1 LLTVPQGH
9 LHIGVLQFMVINMK
23 NFTNSF
29 IFLFVFST
37 SNLHSND
44 LEEIKINFVP
54 EAIVNSDNRN
64 IKMLD
69 YLEINYDDI
78 KVYNIVNET
87 FTEYQKPDIRQPNL
101 QNSVY
106 EKQLFLNDNEYIK
119 VKGIDNRE
127 KLFNGLI
134 IVEFKTLP
142 NFDAFAL
149 ENNLVFISDLSD
161 IKRGVFKIKNIY
173 NVKDKISDLGTSS
186 NILSVDLDL
195 IDQSRTN
202 K

>member
-1 LLTVPQGH
+1 
-9 LHIGVLQFMVINMK
+9 MVINMK

-37 SNLHSND
+37 SNLYSYD
-44 LEEIKINFVP
+44 LEEIKINFVT
-54 EAIVNSDNRN
+54 EDIVNSDNRN
-64 IKMLD
+64 ITMLD
-69 YLEINYDDI
+69 YVEFNYDDI
-78 KVYNIVNET
+78 KVYSIVNGT
-87 FTEYQKPDIRQPNL
+87 ITEYQKPDIRQSNM

-127 KLFNGLI
+127 KLFNGSI

-142 NFDAFAL
+142 NFDTFAL

-173 NVKDKISDLGTSS
+173 NVKDKISDLGTNS
-186 NILSVDLDL
+186 NILSIDLDL
-195 IDQSRTN
+195 VDQSRTN

>member
-1 LLTVPQGH
+1 
-9 LHIGVLQFMVINMK
+9 MVINMK

-29 IFLFVFST
+29 IFLFVFSS

-78 KVYNIVNET
+78 KVYNIVNDT
-87 FTEYQKPDIRQPNL
+87 FTEYQKLDIRQPNL

-127 KLFNGLI
+127 KLFNGSI